1 MRNCLDDHYVEITDT
16 EKRKLR
22 EKYSFLPDDYI
33 IIFAG
38 RLNRV
43 KGIQYLIESMS
54 LILKDKKN
62 VRLIIAGDGDFG
74 SCINLA
80 RYSLSRI
87 SFFGYLDKDDL
98 YNLYQISDL
107 GILPSFH
114 EQSSYTMIEM
124 MMFCLPIVITDSTA
138 LNEVEVPHEM
148 KINIKYK
155 KRDASIEINKIKDA
169 IIYAINNKEINKVKY
184 MMRETYIKK
193 YSNMNLSKIRDLYNF

>member
-1 MRNCLDDHYVEITDT
+1 M
-16 EKRKLR
+16 
-22 EKYSFLPDDYI
+22 
-33 IIFAG
+33 
-38 RLNRV
+38 NRV

-193 YSNMNLSKIRDLYNF
+193 YSNVNLSKIRDLYNF